1 MLEGQLMERVMDLIE
16 ANAMHIIVIMMLVV
30 ILAMATNRMTEVD
43 DNEVR

>member
-1 MLEGQLMERVMDLIE
+1 MLEGQLMGRVIDLIE

-43 DNEVR
+43 DN

>member
-1 MLEGQLMERVMDLIE
+1 MLEGQLMEKVMDLIE

-43 DNEVR
+43 DN

>member
-1 MLEGQLMERVMDLIE
+1 MLEEQVMERVINIIE

-43 DNEVR
+43 D

>member
-1 MLEGQLMERVMDLIE
+1 MLEGRLIGRVIDLIE

-30 ILAMATNRMTEVD
+30 ILAMATNRMAEVD

>member
-43 DNEVR
+43 DGDR

>member
-43 DNEVR
+43 DN

>member
-1 MLEGQLMERVMDLIE
+1 MLEGQLMERVIDLIE

-43 DNEVR
+43 DN

>member
-1 MLEGQLMERVMDLIE
+1 MERITDILE

-43 DNEVR
+43 DGDR